1 MHWHSLAWSSCVGP
15 LSQTQHGLSPEADG
29 FFIRQME
36 ILWGH
41 YACKLQPLCRELCVY
56 WHLKLQWTCHHS
68 LVDIVHDRT
77 SFLIA
82 IGRIAMNL
90 PSACREAVNCALS
103 SSSGYL
109 LARKIKA
116 SDMSKTPRV
125 ECIVNSEICPG
136 KADYLD
142 KWVFNPD
149 CFPCECARKSAAVV
163 QIQTVLECW
172 RLELEW
178 VRMF

>member
-1 MHWHSLAWSSCVGP
+1 MVLPQRSMGFSSDKWRFFEVITPVNYSLFAGSYVYSGTWNCNEV
-15 LSQTQHGLSPEADG
+15 T
-29 FFIRQME
+29 I
-36 ILWGH
+36 ILWCTQGISWSH
-41 YACKLQPLCRELCVY
+41 MSRA
-56 WHLKLQWTCHHS
+56 
-68 LVDIVHDRT
+68 
-77 SFLIA
+77 
-82 IGRIAMNL
+82 
-90 PSACREAVNCALS
+90 EAVNCALS

-149 CFPCECARKSAAVV
+149 CFPCECARKSVAVV
-163 QIQTVLECW
+163 QVQTVLECW

-178 VRMF
+178 VRMFSKKTSERY